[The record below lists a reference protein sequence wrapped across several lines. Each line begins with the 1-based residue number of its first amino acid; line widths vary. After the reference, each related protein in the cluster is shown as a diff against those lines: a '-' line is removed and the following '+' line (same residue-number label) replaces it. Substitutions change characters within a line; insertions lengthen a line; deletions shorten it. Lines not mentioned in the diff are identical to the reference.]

1 MDLST
6 YDLPK
11 HRSFDSR
18 SGTDNVRTIKKY
30 PNRRLYDTKESR
42 YITLNDIRQ
51 LVIEEEDFEVIDKK
65 TGKTITRSVLLHV
78 IAEQEENGDSVMS
91 QDFLAHIIR
100 AYNGQLPQI
109 VRGYLEGSLRLF
121 LEQHQKAGDT
131 LKNLVDTEPL
141 AAMTDL
147 AQKNLGEWLDLQ
159 KEMLRAFRAPG
170 GERRD
175 TERSSGS

>member
-1 MDLST
+1 M
-6 YDLPK
+6 
-11 HRSFDSR
+11 
-18 SGTDNVRTIKKY
+18 RTIKKY

-51 LVIEEEDFEVIDKK
+51 LVIDEEDFEVIDKK
-65 TGKTITRSVLLHV
+65 TGKTITRTVLLHV

-121 LEQHQKAGDT
+121 LEQHRKAGDT
-131 LKNLVDTEPL
+131 LKNLVGTEPL
-141 AAMTDL
+141 GAMTDL
-147 AQKNLGEWLDLQ
+147 AHQNLGQWLELQ
-159 KEMLRAFRAPG
+159 KDMLRAFRPPS
-170 GERRD
+170 GERQD
-175 TERSSGS
+175 TEGSRGS